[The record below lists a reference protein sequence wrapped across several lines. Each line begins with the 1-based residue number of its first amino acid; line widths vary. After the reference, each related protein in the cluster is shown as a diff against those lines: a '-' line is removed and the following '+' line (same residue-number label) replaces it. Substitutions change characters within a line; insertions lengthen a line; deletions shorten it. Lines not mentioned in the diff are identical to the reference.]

1 MFGNL
6 GEVRVIQEFAMVSIL
21 VAVVWTILGTVVIR
35 ALSFPLL
42 FLFFAVPFG
51 TSLIRP
57 LQDFTAWF
65 VIHALTISNV
75 PSVLENHIISL
86 PSGVW
91 TVAEACSGIR
101 FLFSSVVFGTFFS
114 FLVYQS
120 RARRA
125 IFVCA
130 SIIVP
135 IVGNALRAYLTILLA
150 YMTNNRVAV
159 GVDHI
164 VYGGLFSVF
173 IQFVLMIIGL
183 RWRQRPETIRQ
194 IALNQAVNTSTSDD
208 ARYRTA
214 AFLSTI
220 AASTLIIAT
229 PLIAGHLW
237 NKAAIAT
244 TMHGWPAPPVLVTAP
259 WQVTAADA
267 DTSWA
272 PEWRDPDRK
281 FSQSYQY
288 ESHRVDLYWVFYSGQ
303 HEIEFPAHSD
313 GTVDTK
319 PWTLASDG
327 FRSAML
333 GSERI
338 RIYRTLVESQTTA
351 RAVWIWYCVAGE
363 YTANRERVKLLQT
376 KARFLGKPAAVA
388 MISLGTDN
396 LTNEADAEHTLQD
409 FLLHF
414 SVSTTSSLAV
424 PGSSLSHEFSGVPAV
439 PKG

>member
-1 MFGNL
+1 
-6 GEVRVIQEFAMVSIL
+6 
-21 VAVVWTILGTVVIR
+21 VAVVWTILGTAVIR
-35 ALSFPLL
+35 ALSFPLV

-75 PSVLENHIISL
+75 PSVLENHTISL

-114 FLVYQS
+114 FLVYRS
-120 RARRA
+120 RVRRI

-150 YMTNNRVAV
+150 YITNNRVAV

-173 IQFVLMIIGL
+173 IQFVLMVIGL

-194 IALNQAVNTSTSDD
+194 IALNQAVNTRTYDD
-208 ARYRTA
+208 ASYRKT

-220 AASTLIIAT
+220 AASALIIAA
-229 PLIAGHLW
+229 PILAGYLW
-237 NKAAIAT
+237 NKATIAT
-244 TMHGWPAPPVLVTAP
+244 TMNEWPASPVLVTTP
-259 WQVTAADA
+259 WQVTAADG

-272 PEWRDPDRK
+272 PEWRNPDRK

-288 ESHRVDLYWVFYSGQ
+288 ESHMVDLYWVLYSGQ

-313 GTVDTK
+313 GTGDTK
-319 PWTLASDG
+319 PWTLANDG
-327 FRSAML
+327 FGSAML
-333 GSERI
+333 GGKRI
-338 RIYRTLVESQTTA
+338 KFYRNLVESRTTS
-351 RAVWIWYCVAGE
+351 RVVWIWYCVAGE
-363 YTANRERVKLLQT
+363 YTANREQVRLLQAR
-376 KARFLGKPAAVA
+376 ARFLGKSAAVA
-388 MISLGTDN
+388 VISLGADN
-396 LTNEADAEHTLQD
+396 LSNEVDAESTLQD
-409 FLLHF
+409 FLLHTSLF
-414 SVSTTSSLAV
+414 TT
-424 PGSSLSHEFSGVPAV
+424 PGSNPSPEFSGPV
-439 PKG
+439 PKA